1 MQLNLRGGESQ
12 VRVGKANKTSLFWAS
27 GGKLILTN
35 QRLLFLGHGM
45 NLGKRGLVLELKD
58 VFSVEKGITFSIFAP
73 IPIPNAIKIH
83 GQDGTVHKFTVT
95 KRGEWIE
102 AISKILGGPEFCR
115 HARRRS
121 LP

>member
-1 MQLNLRGGESQ
+1 MQINFREGESQ
-12 VRVGKANKTSLFWAS
+12 IREGKANKTSLFWAT

-58 VFSVEKGITFSIFAP
+58 IFSVEKGVTFSIFLP
-73 IPIPNAIKIH
+73 IPIPNAIRIH
-83 GQDGTVHKFTVT
+83 TQDGTVHKFTVT

-102 AISKILGGPEFCR
+102 AISNALR
-115 HARRRS
+115 
-121 LP
+121 